1 MKTDWFIR
9 HIIIIS
15 ALAMI
20 PCLGTVSA
28 NAADQPSQV
37 GMSAQGTKQVFTETH
52 DTTQPLGPAVGTPQP
67 QAAWIGEIED
77 SLRRYKASYPA
88 SNFDP
93 YTARLAT
100 VKGAVSNGQK
110 EVVRAEM
117 GAWLKMLRTRANGIS
132 DVAADELF
140 NYSVMVAPI
149 AQYRISVPPPV
160 EYGMPSISQQ

>member
-1 MKTDWFIR
+1 MNARTVTIPM
-9 HIIIIS
+9 IILL
-15 ALAMI
+15 ALATI
-20 PCLGTVSA
+20 PWLGTVSA
-28 NAADQPSQV
+28 NAADQPSGVASTQE
-37 GMSAQGTKQVFTETH
+37 TKQVFTETQR
-52 DTTQPLGPAVGTPQP
+52 TTQPEVPAVGVPPAQV
-67 QAAWIGEIED
+67 AWIGEMED

-100 VKGAVSNGQK
+100 VKRAVSNGQK

-132 DVAADELF
+132 DIAADELF
-140 NYSVMVAPI
+140 NYSVLVVPI

>member
-1 MKTDWFIR
+1 MKTHWFIR
-9 HIIIIS
+9 YTIIIP
-15 ALAMI
+15 ALAII
-20 PCLGTVSA
+20 PCLGTVST
-28 NAADQPSQV
+28 NAADLPS
-37 GMSAQGTKQVFTETH
+37 TETPVA
-52 DTTQPLGPAVGTPQP
+52 TQPLGPTVGTPHT

-77 SLRRYKASYPA
+77 SLRRYKANYPA

-100 VKGAVSNGQK
+100 VKGAVSTGQK

-117 GAWLKMLRTRANGIS
+117 GAWLKMLRTRANGIN
-132 DVAADELF
+132 DIAADELF

-149 AQYRISVPPPV
+149 AQYRISVPPPM